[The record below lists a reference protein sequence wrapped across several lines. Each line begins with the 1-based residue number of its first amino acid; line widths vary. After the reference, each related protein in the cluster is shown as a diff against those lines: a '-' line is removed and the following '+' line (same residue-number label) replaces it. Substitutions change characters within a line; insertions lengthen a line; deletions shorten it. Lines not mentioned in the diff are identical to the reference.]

1 MPLARRSSRT
11 APNLLPPTFP
21 RRVRFFRRSYDNDR
35 LSQNCAAFTVRLP
48 GSRCETGILKT
59 VEFLTNLDE
68 SESIVP
74 DCVHLSTTVLAGHA
88 RTTSRTCV
96 SRPGTCNR
104 ATARY
109 TKAKNSLP
117 ALQSSFRSPTP
128 RLTYIRQYGLK
139 RLIHRRLQTNVN
151 ELRKR
156 ASLLP
161 HRNCPVACLLRL
173 RLWLG

>member
-88 RTTSRTCV
+88 RTESRTCV

-104 ATARY
+104 ATARTHQGEELATGSSRSELSLADAPSHVY
-109 TKAKNSLP
+109 TPVCCVTGHN
-117 ALQSSFRSPTP
+117 
-128 RLTYIRQYGLK
+128 
-139 RLIHRRLQTNVN
+139 
-151 ELRKR
+151 LRDFT
-156 ASLLP
+156 STE
-161 HRNCPVACLLRL
+161 
-173 RLWLG
+173 